1 MMRWLPVLL
10 CLIAE
15 CSEPPSALPQ
25 TDDLNRPVPVT
36 MTVSPVDGAELVR
49 VPAATFVM
57 GADDG
62 LFAEAPAHRVRLPAF
77 YIDRLEVTNAR
88 FARFVQASGRR
99 PQGPWRR
106 GFMPGGE
113 DHPVRFVTWHDA
125 DAYCRWAS
133 RTLPTEAQWE
143 LAARGP
149 GARRYPWGDVW
160 RDGLARL
167 AEDVVAGPGPAGALT
182 DGAGPSGALDLTGN
196 VWEWT
201 ADWYDRWY
209 YRRLLGNIA
218 VEPRGPPDG
227 APPEERFMTAGT
239 APGNERSTLKS
250 IRGGGW
256 STPPVMARASRRL
269 FGRPDAWFNDTGFR
283 CAQEL

>member
-10 CLIAE
+10 CLIAA

-106 GFMPGGE
+106 GFMPKGKRKERPLVTVPLSTRQIWGILLNCLSLLPLP
-113 DHPVRFVTWHDA
+113 HPRKKEHTHV
-125 DAYCRWAS
+125 
-133 RTLPTEAQWE
+133 
-143 LAARGP
+143 
-149 GARRYPWGDVW
+149 
-160 RDGLARL
+160 
-167 AEDVVAGPGPAGALT
+167 
-182 DGAGPSGALDLTGN
+182 N
-196 VWEWT
+196 
-201 ADWYDRWY
+201 
-209 YRRLLGNIA
+209 
-218 VEPRGPPDG
+218 
-227 APPEERFMTAGT
+227 
-239 APGNERSTLKS
+239 
-250 IRGGGW
+250 
-256 STPPVMARASRRL
+256 
-269 FGRPDAWFNDTGFR
+269 
-283 CAQEL
+283 